1 MRTMRRDPRPPVDL
15 VKIANPTRYDTLKDV
30 IDRLALNPLY
40 FERTLYAY
48 EALQSLQQEL
58 EEARSQIEHWRRRA
72 NSSPSRELRAA
83 LRRAYDAPTWEDC
96 VQVLEEGLG
105 LTW

>member
-1 MRTMRRDPRPPVDL
+1 MRLDPRPPVDL

-58 EEARSQIEHWRRRA
+58 EEARSQVEHWRRKA
-72 NSSPSRELRAA
+72 NSNPSRELRGV
-83 LRRAYDAPTWEDC
+83 LRRAYDAPTWQEC
-96 VQVLEEGLG
+96 IRELEEGLG

>member
-1 MRTMRRDPRPPVDL
+1 VRTA
-15 VKIANPTRYDTLKDV
+15 IPTRYDTLQRV
-30 IDRLALNPLY
+30 IDRAALNPVNYHLC
-40 FERTLYAY
+40 LDALQ
-48 EALQSLQQEL
+48 ALQSFQAEL
-58 EEARSQIEHWRRRA
+58 EDARSQVEHWRRRV

>member
-1 MRTMRRDPRPPVDL
+1 
-15 VKIANPTRYDTLKDV
+15 VKTFSPTRYDTLKDV

-58 EEARSQIEHWRRRA
+58 EELRSQVEHWRRRA
-72 NSSPSRELRAA
+72 RSSSTKSKELRAA
-83 LRRAYDAPTWEDC
+83 LRRAYDAPTWGEC
-96 VQVLEEGLG
+96 VAALEEELG

>member
-1 MRTMRRDPRPPVDL
+1 
-15 VKIANPTRYDTLKDV
+15 VKSLSPTRYDTLKEV

-58 EEARSQIEHWRRRA
+58 EEAHSQIEYWRRRA
-72 NSSPSRELRAA
+72 NSHPSRALRTA
-83 LRRAYDAPTWEDC
+83 LRRAYDAQTWEEC
-96 VQVLEEGLG
+96 VDVLEEGLG